1 LILYFLDFADKRGE
15 GVPRL
20 NSKRLAQCGKAW
32 GTKGVFEFL
41 PAAAAQDVPLCT
53 VFINEQQGGSA
64 RSTRFGG
71 CSRFIAGKFADGK
84 SG

>member
-1 LILYFLDFADKRGE
+1 MWESL
-15 GVPRL
+15 
-20 NSKRLAQCGKAW
+20 W